1 MSFSHSVLR
10 RFEACRRCSSR
21 PAESRSLLLLERE
34 EGLKDGIFRKKRER
48 SLLEGVLPPKEGI
61 EEVELGTGNNVVR

>member
-1 MSFSHSVLR
+1 MFWC
-10 RFEACRRCSSR
+10 FEARRCRRSR
-21 PAESRSLLLLERE
+21 PAETRSLLLPERE
-34 EGLKDGIFRKKRER
+34 EDLKDGIFRKKRER